1 MKKTSAKYIALAAAA
16 ATACAALPIGAFAEK
31 NGDITGS
38 YLYTDI
44 IAYIDSLPIRSYNI
58 AGYTAVIVEDLEDYG
73 FDVVWDAEKR
83 ALCAS
88 RDASETASGEYAP
101 QSSGHKNGDYAGD
114 VYYTDIVAYFDGAA
128 VKSFNIGGRTAV
140 YADDIARMYG
150 SSYVWDES
158 ARTLSLTLGGK
169 PAPAVSG
176 ETIQTSAP
184 AAVPSQD
191 QTPPDASA
199 APSGAIAP
207 PSDNQSGTSQ
217 TAAPGAAF
225 QPGTPPSDIQQGQ
238 QAQQMTPP
246 SGNSFR
252 TPIGGM
258 GSQYTLASQP
268 GDIVYG
274 MTENPAMLLEADYA
288 DAETITMSDENSE
301 VKISSAGTYIITG
314 SCKSGSV
321 TVKKGTTGVVLILQD
336 LTLSIS
342 SGAPVSINK
351 ETEVK
356 VIISGT
362 VTLTDAE
369 NPDDE
374 YSTDADTA
382 DAYDGAA
389 IKAKADSA
397 VYITGSGTLNING
410 SAKNGIKAGD
420 NSSLIIDG
428 VTLNITAANDAINA
442 NYDLAILGGTFNIN
456 AADDAIHADHI
467 LTVGT
472 ADGTGPEINVTS
484 CVEGLEGTVVNI
496 LGGGISLTCSD
507 DAVNAANSDGT
518 YIGELTY
525 SINMLGGAL
534 NVKCSGDGLDSN
546 GNINLISGSA
556 AISSAASGGE
566 AGIDYDGQLYISDS
580 FVLDN
585 AGGIAG
591 PDGMGMAPGGQ
602 NGMAPGGMTPGGQ
615 NGMGGMAPGGQNGGF
630 PGGGFPG
637 NMPVA
642 P

>member
-83 ALCAS
+83 ALYAS

-176 ETIQTSAP
+176 ETIQSSDP

-199 APSGAIAP
+199 APSGVIAP
-207 PSDNQSGTSQ
+207 PSNTQSWTSQ
-217 TAAPGAAF
+217 TAAPGTVF

-246 SGNSFR
+246 SGASFQM
-252 TPIGGM
+252 PMGGM
-258 GSQYTLASQP
+258 GSQYTLASEP
-268 GDIVYG
+268 SEIVYG
-274 MTENPAMLLEADYA
+274 ISENSAMQLEADYEN
-288 DAETITMSDENSE
+288 AETITMSGENSE

-314 SCKSGSV
+314 SYKSGSV

-336 LTLSIS
+336 LTLSSS

-389 IKAKADSA
+389 IKAKADST
-397 VYITGSGTLNING
+397 VYITGSGTLNIN
-410 SAKNGIKAGD
+410 SAAKNGIKAGD

-428 VTLNITAANDAINA
+428 VTINITAANDAINA
-442 NYDLAILGGTFNIN
+442 NYDLAILGGTFNIS

-467 LTVGT
+467 LTVG
-472 ADGTGPEINVTS
+472 ASDGTGPEINVTS

-496 LGGGISLTCSD
+496 LGGNISLTCSD

-525 SINMLGGAL
+525 SINMLGGVL

-556 AISSAASGGE
+556 AISSAAAGGE
-566 AGIDYDGQLYISDS
+566 AGIDYDGQLYISDG

-591 PDGMGMAPGGQ
+591 PDGMGMGMGGQ
-602 NGMAPGGMTPGGQ
+602 P
-615 NGMGGMAPGGQNGGF
+615 GMGGMAPGGQNGGF

-637 NMPVA
+637 NMPIA

>member
-176 ETIQTSAP
+176 ETIQSSDP
-184 AAVPSQD
+184 AAVPPQD

-217 TAAPGAAF
+217 TAAPGTAF
-225 QPGTPPSDIQQGQ
+225 QPGTLASDIQQGQ

-252 TPIGGM
+252 TPMGGM
-258 GSQYTLASQP
+258 GSQYTIASQP

-336 LTLSIS
+336 LTLSSS
-342 SGAPVSINK
+342 SGAPISINK

-356 VIISGT
+356 VIVSGT

-374 YSTDADTA
+374 NSEDADTA

-389 IKAKADSA
+389 IKAKADSV

-467 LTVGT
+467 LTVGA
-472 ADGTGPEINVTS
+472 ADGTGPSISVTS

-591 PDGMGMAPGGQ
+591 PDSM
-602 NGMAPGGMTPGGQ
+602 
-615 NGMGGMAPGGQNGGF
+615 GMAPGGQNGGF

-637 NMPVA
+637 GGFPGGGFPGNMPVA